1 MRMSWPLL
9 AWAQRNGLFFAL
21 AAMIAFFSLASERF
35 FTSQNASVILLQ
47 VAVVGIV
54 AVPGAMLVLAGFVDL
69 SVGAVAVL
77 SSVIFGQAMQA
88 ELGLAPSLIFGLAT
102 GSAWGVLNGYLIAYL

>member
-21 AAMIAFFSLASERF
+21 AAMIAFFALASERF

-77 SSVIFGQAMQA
+77 FGRRCQLKI
-88 ELGLAPSLIFGLAT
+88 E
-102 GSAWGVLNGYLIAYL
+102 